1 MITLNKDEHYPT
13 LLKSEFNDLDGM
25 YASILQTM
33 YFLGLLDI
41 LESEKGITQ
50 IKLSR
55 TAIALATNQTM
66 DAGQKSVHTQKKII
80 LQPNG
85 EIVCMPGTQQ
95 DILSELGRFA
105 EIKKIDHTIIFELYC
120 HLKA

>member
-1 MITLNKDEHYPT
+1 
-13 LLKSEFNDLDGM
+13 
-25 YASILQTM
+25 M

-41 LESEKGITQ
+41 VQSENGITH

-55 TAIALATNQTM
+55 TAIALVTNQAM
-66 DAGQKSVHTQKKII
+66 DAEQKSVHAQKKII

-95 DILSELGRFA
+95 EILSELGRFT
-105 EIKKIDHTIIFELYC
+105 EIKKIDHTIIFELSSQS
-120 HLKA
+120 LIP